1 MSRFERLPPAYQL
14 APKIATSRFVF
25 LVRIATV
32 SPSLSLSPFHTHRHS
47 LSFSLFFVEHD
58 VHLPRIIFLERPC
71 RGRLSQGEIKYTHFR
86 SFLFYVGTTAHGRN
100 QYRVDTRKFPG
111 RDRKKKKNRT
121 GREIIRKAGLEETE
135 VNTNRNEKKYNN
147 NNNINNNNNNYKDWG
162 LWLRGLLE
170 WIKSV
175 SSESQEIDL
184 SHYIVVTRLLY
195 IYNNSVYL

>member
-1 MSRFERLPPAYQL
+1 MVAYHKEKL
-14 APKIATSRFVF
+14 SIHTFVVFFFMWARPRTDATS
-25 LVRIATV
+25 IAWILGG
-32 SPSLSLSPFHTHRHS
+32 SPDAI
-47 LSFSLFFVEHD
+47 E
-58 VHLPRIIFLERPC
+58 
-71 RGRLSQGEIKYTHFR
+71 
-86 SFLFYVGTTAHGRN
+86 
-100 QYRVDTRKFPG
+100 
-111 RDRKKKKNRT
+111 RKKKIKR

-147 NNNINNNNNNYKDWG
+147 NNNNIINNNNNYKDWGG